1 LTQCFLV
8 IVSIDQRLDLH
19 KFREEDQDIVR
30 GQIVISLLSRDGSR
44 AAGGRLQNVVIS
56 DSGNSSAHS
65 HNCAII
71 NDDLPDGWTECR
83 TSSGRVY
90 YVNHEARA
98 TQWDKPTN
106 SSLNDTRRNNHNVQ
120 QSNTNNNSSNNGSNS
135 NTNTNNNNSNSEL
148 SSVRSQQRRSTRH
161 RNYLARNQL
170 HEAVL
175 TATSSTSNGR
185 QSPNGHQSPT
195 QNQTQSEMC
204 TNNANSNNI
213 NLPQGYEMRTT
224 PQGQVYFYQVDTGVS
239 TWHDPRVPRELIQQ
253 GINLDELI
261 GPLLNGWEIRQTQSG
276 RQYYVDH
283 NNRTTQFTDPRLV
296 ANSLMLQ
303 NLLK

>member
-1 LTQCFLV
+1 
-8 IVSIDQRLDLH
+8 
-19 KFREEDQDIVR
+19 
-30 GQIVISLLSRDGSR
+30 
-44 AAGGRLQNVVIS
+44 
-56 DSGNSSAHS
+56 
-65 HNCAII
+65 
-71 NDDLPDGWTECR
+71 
-83 TSSGRVY
+83 
-90 YVNHEARA
+90 VNHEARA

-106 SSLNDTRRNNHNVQ
+106 STLNDTRRNNHNVQ
-120 QSNTNNNSSNNGSNS
+120 QSNANNNSSNNGSNS
-135 NTNTNNNNSNSEL
+135 NTNNTNNTNNNNSNSSEL
-148 SSVRSQQRRSTRH
+148 SSVRPQQRRSTRH

-175 TATSSTSNGR
+175 TATSSTSNG
-185 QSPNGHQSPT
+185 HQSPT
-195 QNQTQSEMC
+195 QNPIQNQTQSEMC
-204 TNNANSNNI
+204 TNNTNSNNI

-253 GINLDELI
+253 GINLDQLI